1 MYYAIRVL
9 APDGLDDP
17 ATRVLWV
24 NTSLHVGNSIFA
36 WSDILL
42 SEPRSFTSFERGLV
56 LAFTISYSSWLL
68 FLRIRTG
75 SFPYRFLNQLNM
87 FVGWL
92 VVVVIG
98 GALMLLYFYL
108 AMGLK
113 ALFDQYIALNE
124 D

>member
-9 APDGLDDP
+9 APGGLDDP
-17 ATRVLWV
+17 VTRVLWV
-24 NTSLHVGNSIFA
+24 NSSLHVGNSIFA

-42 SEPRSFTSFERGLV
+42 SEPRSFTSFDRGLV

-75 SFPYRFLNQLNM
+75 SFPYRFLNELNM

-113 ALFDQYIALNE
+113 VLFDQYIALNE